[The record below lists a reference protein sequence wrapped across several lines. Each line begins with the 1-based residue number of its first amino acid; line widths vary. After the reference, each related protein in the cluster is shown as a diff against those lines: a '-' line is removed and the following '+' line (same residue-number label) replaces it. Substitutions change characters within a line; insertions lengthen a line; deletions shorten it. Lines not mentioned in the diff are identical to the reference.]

1 MKSDAIKDLEKNIKR
16 AIEVIASLKDEK
28 LNVEKENESLR
39 RQVESLRKQ
48 VDEQAKALSKKTE
61 VRQHRD
67 SDSQA
72 IKVRLEKLVGRL
84 AALEDSWN

>member
-1 MKSDAIKDLEKNIKR
+1 MKTELVRDLEQHIKR
-16 AIEVIASLKDEK
+16 AVELIASLRDQKSNIER
-28 LNVEKENESLR
+28 ENESLR

-48 VDEQAKALSKKTE
+48 VDEQKKALTAKSE
-61 VRQHRD
+61 VRHHRD